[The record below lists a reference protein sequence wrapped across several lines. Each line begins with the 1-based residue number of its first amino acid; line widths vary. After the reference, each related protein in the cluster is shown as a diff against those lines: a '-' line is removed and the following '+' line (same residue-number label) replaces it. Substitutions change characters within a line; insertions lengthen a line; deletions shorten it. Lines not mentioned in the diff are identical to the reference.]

1 MNTIKFKLPLF
12 WKFSIA
18 IIFIV
23 IVFGSINSILIYN
36 NVQSALQTETEK
48 RALFIANSIS
58 HQIVSSLL
66 FEDYVTLQNVINGI
80 KEIDQNID
88 YIFIVDSKSNIVVHT
103 FPINFPTQLLDANR
117 LDENQ
122 KFKTQ
127 LINLKNKNEEL
138 ILDVAVP
145 ILDGKI
151 GNVRVGLKERSIQ
164 SDVQKTVNIFW
175 IMVGVFLFFGI
186 IGALVFANFITKP
199 IKTIQNV
206 ADNIELSQIGKEQ
219 LPQIRIREKFLDR
232 IKMLFRAEDEIDILA
247 DRFNQMIVR
256 LDKAYRDLQ
265 NAQSNLIQ
273 SEKLATVGTLTAG
286 LAHEINNPVAGLQN
300 CIRRIQN
307 DPNNFE
313 QNKKYLAMME
323 NAVDKIEKVVGN
335 LLNFTR
341 KQSGDFISISI
352 SEIIE
357 NSLLLVSHR
366 LENLR
371 ISVTNNIAADLPMI
385 RGNKNQLEQVMLN
398 LFINSIDS
406 IEEKISK
413 NPNSE
418 RRLILSASRENDFV
432 KIRIEDTGSGI
443 PENIK
448 DKIFDPFFTTKSPG
462 KGTGLGLSVV
472 YNIIDAHQG
481 KIYIESEEGKGTI
494 VNLYLKIS

>member
-366 LENLR
+366 LEKLR

>member
-366 LENLR
+366 LEKLR

-443 PENIK
+443 PKNIM

-481 KIYIESEEGKGTI
+481 RIYFESEEGKGTI
-494 VNLYLKIS
+494 VNLYLKIN

>member
-366 LENLR
+366 LEKLR

-413 NPNSE
+413 NPDSE
-418 RRLILSASRENDFV
+418 RRLILSASRESDFV
-432 KIRIEDTGSGI
+432 KIKIEDTGSGI
-443 PENIK
+443 PKNIM

-481 KIYIESEEGKGTI
+481 RIYFESEEGKGTI
-494 VNLYLKIS
+494 VNLYLKIN